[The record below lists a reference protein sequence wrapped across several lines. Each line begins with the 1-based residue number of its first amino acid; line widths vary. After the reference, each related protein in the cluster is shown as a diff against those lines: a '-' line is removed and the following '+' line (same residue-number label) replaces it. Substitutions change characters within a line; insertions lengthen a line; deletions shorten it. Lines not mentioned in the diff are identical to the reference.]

1 MQPRSAVAW
10 ERYVCGYSEVR
21 AHATLQASN
30 QNGGRAME
38 ISSKR
43 LEGVQAAKLLKTRRG
58 ERKLCHAN
66 PNVKHALGMWGFN
79 SGLTLL
85 DTEDA
90 ASRSFRPTGA
100 A

>member
-1 MQPRSAVAW
+1 
-10 ERYVCGYSEVR
+10 
-21 AHATLQASN
+21 
-30 QNGGRAME
+30 ME

>member
-1 MQPRSAVAW
+1 
-10 ERYVCGYSEVR
+10 VCGYSEVR
-21 AHATLQASN
+21 AHATLQTLH